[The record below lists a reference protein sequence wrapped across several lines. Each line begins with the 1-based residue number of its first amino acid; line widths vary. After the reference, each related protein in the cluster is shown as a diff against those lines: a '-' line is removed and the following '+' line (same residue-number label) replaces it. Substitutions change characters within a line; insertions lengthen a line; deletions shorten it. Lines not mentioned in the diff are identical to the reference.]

1 MKKIDSTVRSET
13 IYIAFWV
20 IVLSAVVQAVFLII
34 EKWDYT
40 VLLGN
45 LLGGC
50 LGVLNFFLMGITIQ
64 NAIAKE
70 DEKAAKL
77 TMKLSQ
83 GLRSLLLLVIAAAGV
98 VLKYFNTWTVIIPLF
113 FPRIAIMIRPL
124 LDKRKTKE
132 VNNK

>member
-1 MKKIDSTVRSET
+1 MLSET
-13 IYIAFWV
+13 RYIAFWV

-34 EKWDYT
+34 GRWNYT

-50 LGVLNFFLMGITIQ
+50 VGVLNFFLMGITVQ

-83 GLRSLLLLVIAAAGV
+83 GFRSLLLLIITAAGV

-124 LDKRKTKE
+124 FDKRKTKE